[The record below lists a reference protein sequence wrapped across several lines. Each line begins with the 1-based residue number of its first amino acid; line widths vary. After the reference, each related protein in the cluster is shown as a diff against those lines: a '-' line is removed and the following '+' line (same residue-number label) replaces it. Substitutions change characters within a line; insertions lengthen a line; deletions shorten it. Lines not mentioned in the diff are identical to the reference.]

1 MQGAAEAGDTG
12 DGFDNLNDYYD
23 VSLKEYRL
31 RQLSAFD
38 NFYFQKCDLSDEEA
52 LNRTFAEFQPEIVVN
67 LAAQAGVRYS
77 IDHPRAYINS
87 NIVGFFNLLEACR
100 QSMDSGQ
107 TPVRHLVFASSS
119 SVYGMNPK
127 VPYSVSDQ
135 TDWPVSLYAATKKAM
150 SFWHM
155 HTPNYMGFDDRTS
168 LFYGLWAIRKAG
180 YGLLQICQP
189 NGKGEKI
196 QIYNYGDMYRDF
208 TYIDDIVKGILKVM
222 DRVPSKDER
231 DAMYRIYNIGNH
243 KPENLMHFLDVLEN
257 SLLEAGVIRNRWRGS
272 CFQCSRATCTR
283 PLRM

>member
-1 MQGAAEAGDTG
+1 M
-12 DGFDNLNDYYD
+12 
-23 VSLKEYRL
+23 
-31 RQLSAFD
+31 
-38 NFYFQKCDLSDEEA
+38 KC
-52 LNRTFAEFQPEIVVN
+52 
-67 LAAQAGVRYS
+67 AQAGVRYS

-135 TDWPVSLYAATKKAM
+135 TDWPVSLYAATKKSDELLA
-150 SFWHM
+150 
-155 HTPNYMGFDDRTS
+155 YAYAK
-168 LFYGLWAIRKAG
+168 LYGIPMTGLRFFTV
-180 YGLLQICQP
+180 YGPLGRP
-189 NGKGEKI
+189 DMAYFKFANRMVKGEKI

-257 SLLEAGVIRNRWRGS
+257 SLLDAGVIRNKVERELLPMQPGDVYQTFADVEDLRRDFG
-272 CFQCSRATCTR
+272 FVPATNLEEG
-283 PLRM
+283 LRNFAKWYKEYYG